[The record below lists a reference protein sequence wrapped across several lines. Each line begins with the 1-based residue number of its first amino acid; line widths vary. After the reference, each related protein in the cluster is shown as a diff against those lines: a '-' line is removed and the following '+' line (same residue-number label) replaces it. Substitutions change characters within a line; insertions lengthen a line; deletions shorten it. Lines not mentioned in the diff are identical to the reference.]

1 MSMARGYI
9 SQPIIAL
16 SGRKRM
22 RVIIIGAGI
31 AGLGAAEYFAQRGH
45 EIEIFEASARAG
57 GRNITLSSRRGDRVD
72 AGTQYF
78 HTNYRRARALLR
90 SLGME
95 TQLAKVAG
103 STRFFDQRSA
113 RGYFDVSHRLPWFPP
128 AGLSNLKGI
137 GLIARALATRRDIFG
152 LGHDNRLDA
161 TNAWEAMPDPFMR
174 EFALRPLLLAGA
186 LAEPA
191 ASEASLLHVLRLF
204 RIVVLTDYL
213 VLPDGIASFAQA
225 LAARHRVS
233 YERPVRRLVVEG
245 DTVAGVELEDTG
257 HIVRADHVVVAVPPP
272 HAAAVLPEAWA
283 GERRYLQDIVIPPFA
298 LVSFFLD
305 RPLDSRIWSY
315 LLPQGATRFV
325 SFITDAA
332 RKSAAMVPSGKSV
345 LQAWTCYPASQTV
358 VGMPD
363 GEIIDTCRRE
373 LEVFFPS
380 LPEWIEAAHVTR
392 HPYAVPFHR
401 IGHQRRT
408 IEFLRSAE
416 TRRGISFC
424 GDYLSGGFM
433 EAALWS
439 AERSAQRSG

>member
-1 MSMARGYI
+1 MPMTRGYI

-45 EIEIFEASARAG
+45 EIEIFEAGARAG
-57 GRNITLSSRRGDRVD
+57 GRNITLLSRRGDRVD

-78 HTNYRRARALLR
+78 HTNYARARALLR

-103 STRFFDQRSA
+103 NTRFFDQRSA

-128 AGLSNLKGI
+128 AGLSNLKGV

-152 LGHDNRLDA
+152 LDHDNRLDA

-213 VLPDGIASFAQA
+213 VLPDGIASLAQA

-245 DTVAGVELEDTG
+245 DAVAGVELEGDG
-257 HIVRADHVVVAVPPP
+257 SVVRGDHVVVALPPP
-272 HAAAVLPEAWA
+272 RAAAVLPDTWA
-283 GERRYLQDIVIPPFA
+283 GERRYLHDIIIPSFA

-305 RPLDSRIWSY
+305 RPLDGRIWSY
-315 LLPQGATRFV
+315 MLPEKAGRFV
-325 SFITDAA
+325 SFVTDAK
-332 RKSAAMVPSGKSV
+332 RKSPAMVPSGKSV
-345 LQAWTCYPASQTV
+345 LQAWTCYPSSQAIV
-358 VGMPD
+358 ALPD
-363 GEIIDTCRRE
+363 NEIVDLCRRE
-373 LEVFFPS
+373 LEVFFPGLS
-380 LPEWIEAAHVTR
+380 GWIEEAHVTR
-392 HPYAVPFHR
+392 HAYAVPLHR
-401 IGHQRRT
+401 VGHQRRT
-408 IEFLRSAE
+408 TEFLRSAE
-416 TRRGISFC
+416 SRRGMSFC

-439 AERSAQRSG
+439 AQRAAERNG